1 MHRPVSPSRSRT
13 LVASPI
19 RRLLRRARLLGL
31 RATRA
36 LTLSQRFLIAA
47 VLVVAVAMGALGN
60 WIGVYLQQ
68 GITNGVATTA
78 AASIDSL
85 VAHQIGDVTPGR
97 RPTPDE
103 RARLDTAFALGNDS
117 NSTRLL
123 QIRVRTLDGAIFYEA
138 TSGFTDRSAEQEND
152 IAAAMRG
159 EVAAR
164 IVDVTV
170 APVGPIP
177 GFPLTVLEIDTP
189 LRRDGTAEVFAV
201 AELYYSA
208 RSVIELRD
216 KAQRDVWVLV
226 GLFGLGVVAALYLL
240 VNRASR
246 TIALQRDRLASN
258 LAASR
263 RLSDENLALRDASE
277 ELRLNANFSNESL
290 LAQVGS
296 DIHDGPIQLLTLI
309 ILKLTKALKPKKT
322 GASIESELATTIQ
335 VATDT
340 MEELR
345 NISSGLVLPEL
356 ADLALEQTLALA
368 ISRHE
373 DLTATVVTRS
383 FDALPPANVAAKI
396 CAYRVIQE
404 ALSNAFRHGRGI
416 DQRVTAT
423 ASGDVLRLEISNAAR
438 RRPAGNVADDRL
450 GLRGMRF
457 RVESLGGELVVDLG
471 NKATARVVATIPLGV
486 AADQA

>member
-1 MHRPVSPSRSRT
+1 MHRPASGARQWT
-13 LVASPI
+13 LVAI
-19 RRLLRRARLLGL
+19 GMRRLLRGGRLFAL
-31 RATRA
+31 RTLRT
-36 LTLSQRFLIAA
+36 LSLSQRFLIAA
-47 VLVVAVAMGALGN
+47 VLVVALAMGALGN

-68 GITNGVATTA
+68 GITNGVAATA

-85 VAHQIGDVTPGR
+85 IAHQIGDVSPGQS
-97 RPTPDE
+97 PPAEE
-103 RARLDTAFALGNDS
+103 REKLDAAFALGNDS

-123 QIRVRTLDGAIFYEA
+123 QIRIRTLDGATFYEA
-138 TSGFTDRSAEQEND
+138 TSGFADAGDDDGRFD
-152 IAAAMRG
+152 AAVQG
-159 EVAAR
+159 QVSAR

-177 GFPLTVLEIDTP
+177 GFPLTVLEIFTP
-189 LRRDGTAEVFAV
+189 LRRPGTADIFAV

-226 GLFGLGVVAALYLL
+226 GLFGLVVVGALYLL
-240 VNRASR
+240 VDRASR
-246 TIALQRDRLASN
+246 TIDSQRERLASN

-263 RLSDENLALRDASE
+263 RLSEENRALHDASE

-309 ILKLTKALKPKKT
+309 ILKLSRLVKPGST
-322 GASIESELATTIQ
+322 APELATTIQ
-335 VATDT
+335 LATDT

-345 NISSGLVLPEL
+345 NISTGLVLPEL
-356 ADLALEQTLALA
+356 AELDLGETLALA
-368 ISRHE
+368 ITRHE
-373 DLTATVVTRS
+373 ELTGTTVSRNLGDLSVV
-383 FDALPPANVAAKI
+383 ANVAAKI

-404 ALSNAFRHGRGI
+404 ALSNAFRHGGGV
-416 DQRVTAT
+416 DQRVS
-423 ASGDVLRLEISNAAR
+423 ASIADNVLKLEVSNAA
-438 RRPAGNVADDRL
+438 GNSVGGAADGRL

-457 RVESLGGELVVDLG
+457 RVESLGGKLDIDIG
-471 NKATARVVATIPLGV
+471 NATTATVRATIPLGLV
-486 AADQA
+486 DQA